1 MKVTQYKTNGKAVK
15 NLPLDELMDQ
25 MRREQK
31 QFPVKAFREE
41 LYYRFRDTK
50 CPFAEKLPVIV
61 FSSAFRRVKKQVVM
75 KNYNGI
81 ILLEVKNLTS
91 TAEAGLLRKKAGE
104 VLQTLAAFVGSGGH
118 SLKVLV
124 RFVLPDGSL
133 PQSRDL
139 ADYFHAAAYRKAA
152 VYYAGCLNREISL
165 CRPALERG
173 CRVTYDPDLYF
184 NPEAIPF
191 FQEQPLQFPSEP
203 TLQEVREAESDP
215 LQRLMPGYEQYSII
229 RHLFE
234 NSLADALTSFG
245 GKMEGRTE
253 AFLIRLSE
261 NCFRS
266 GIPQEDA
273 VRWVLMHSGLQPEEV
288 TLRTVIGNVYRLGKS
303 FGTKPCTLPPQ
314 TLVLQMEEFM
324 KRRYEFRFNEL
335 KGEVEHRERHSFRFN
350 FSPVDERVL
359 NSISLNAQAEGL
371 AVWDRDIKRYVHS
384 DKIPFYNPIDDY
396 LNNLPVWDG
405 TDRIRPLADQ
415 VPTSTAEW
423 RNRFYTWFLSMVA
436 HWQGIHQTH
445 ANSTLPLLV
454 GEQGCGKSTWCLN
467 LLPPVLREFYT
478 DRIDLS
484 RRSEAEQYLNRFL
497 LVNIDEFDSVSSHYQ
512 GFLKHVLQ
520 KPVVQLRRP
529 YQQAI
534 RRLKRYA
541 SFIGTCNHSD
551 LLTDP
556 SGSRRYLCV
565 EISGTIRRDL
575 PLQHDQLYAQALHAL
590 ATGQRYWFTPEEEAE
605 ITRQNSAFQ
614 QLPPAEQLFLR
625 YFRAAEP
632 GEENVERLSAVE
644 ILERIR
650 KRCSVQLPPTTL
662 TTFGRLLQKN
672 KVSRIHTAK
681 GNLYLVAE
689 VI

>member
-31 QFPVKAFREE
+31 QFPVRAFREE

-50 CPFAEKLPVIV
+50 CRFAEKLPVIV
-61 FSSAFRRVKKQVVM
+61 FSSTFRRVKKQVVM

-173 CRVTYDPDLYF
+173 CRITYDPDLYF

-234 NSLADALTSFG
+234 NSLADALTHCG
-245 GKMEGRTE
+245 GQLEGKTE

-350 FSPVDERVL
+350 FSPVDERAL

-605 ITRQNSAFQ
+605 ITGQNSAFQ